1 MVETWGNMGKLWEI
15 QKKSLA
21 GSQNVDMYQRILFFN
36 GVLYTCDDMNLTSD
50 IYHAFTCH

>member
-1 MVETWGNMGKLWEI
+1 MKLVEARWDGGNMGKLWEI

-36 GVLYTCDDMNLTSD
+36 GVLYM
-50 IYHAFTCH
+50 